1 MIWFWIL
8 AIVFGLIAL
17 FFAFIA
23 VVGLKD
29 PRDTDSATMIIAG
42 ILLCAVFV
50 IAELALINN
59 WDYSKKKLEALYPED
74 VTIINEEFNNNIFGN
89 EIDKKY
95 ILKTFDE
102 EKTKL

>member
-8 AIVFGLIAL
+8 AIIFGLIAL
-17 FFAFIA
+17 FFAFIV

-29 PRDTDSATMIIAG
+29 LRDTNSATMIIAG

-59 WDYSKKKLEALYPED
+59 WDYSDKKLEALYPED
-74 VTIINEEFNNNIFGN
+74 VTIINEEFCVTMI
-89 EIDKKY
+89 
-95 ILKTFDE
+95 
-102 EKTKL
+102 